1 MTALASRQVVRS
13 TGLDALFAPRGVV
26 VVGASGDPTKLGG
39 AMAVA
44 LSAGERPVGL
54 VNARGAAGTRTTV
67 AEAAA
72 DVIDAGG
79 VPDLAVLC
87 VPAAACADAAAAC
100 AEAGVSALLVCS
112 GGFGESGPEGA
123 EHERRLLEVVRST
136 GLRLLGPNT
145 SGYFVPGARL
155 RASFVPDAAQV
166 LPGHVAVV
174 AASGGLNHALSF
186 ALQRSG
192 EGVALGVG
200 IGAGVDVT
208 AADVLDHLA
217 ATAES
222 GHGPVRT
229 EASPGAR
236 SVALHLETV
245 PDGPALL
252 YAVHRVSRHLPVV
265 ALVVGENDIGG
276 FAASHTGALATSWRT
291 TRALLRQAGAVVV
304 DREDDLLTAASALAR
319 GRLRPGDAGVGLV
332 TAQAGPGLLVADALH
347 RAGVSLPE
355 LSPTTRERLG
365 ELLPPMTY
373 QANPVDTGRPGP
385 QHRDVVAAV
394 AADPAISA
402 VGVYALAEPVV
413 DLPRA
418 IAEADLGGTVA
429 VVGLDGTSG
438 EVDRARAAGHAAG
451 LPVAVGPGALAT
463 ALTALVHDARAQAAL
478 HRDETPTAML
488 AAAEPAVVPVVEA
501 GPWDEARAKDLLGQL
516 GIATP
521 PRRVCHSRS
530 EAHAALADLAPLGDG
545 GRVVVKVSDAAILHK
560 SDVGGVHVGVRDGA
574 GLDVALDAL
583 ARLGDQPCLVE
594 AMAAPGVDL
603 VVGARRDPVF
613 GPVVV
618 LGAGGIA
625 TEVLADVAIA
635 AADPAL
641 LTRAQL
647 LALPDQ
653 LRTRALLDGHRGA
666 PAVDREQLADVL
678 AALAALLASNP
689 ALEEVE
695 VNPLRATAD
704 GLLALDAVI
713 VTTEAHRTTQTRED
727 RA

>member
-1 MTALASRQVVRS
+1 MTAVASRGADLARL
-13 TGLDALFAPRGVV
+13 TGGRRGLDALFAPRGVV
-26 VVGASGDPTKLGG
+26 VVGASSDPTKLGG
-39 AMAVA
+39 AMAAA
-44 LSAGERPVGL
+44 LASGGRPVGL
-54 VNARGAAGTRTTV
+54 VNARGAAGTRATV
-67 AEAAA
+67 SEAAA

-87 VPAAACADAAAAC
+87 VPAAACAAAAADC

-123 EHERRLLEVVRST
+123 EHERRLLDVVRST

-145 SGYFVPGARL
+145 SGFFVPGARL
-155 RASFVPDAAQV
+155 RASFVPDAAQ
-166 LPGHVAVV
+166 LMPGHVAVV

-217 ATAES
+217 TAAES
-222 GHGPVRT
+222 GHGPLRTKVR
-229 EASPGAR
+229 A
-236 SVALHLETV
+236 VALHLETV

-252 YAVHRVSRHLPVV
+252 HAVRRVSRHLPVV
-265 ALVVGENDIGG
+265 ALVVGENDVSG

-304 DREDDLLTAASALAR
+304 DREDDLLTAASTLAR
-319 GRLRPGDAGVGLV
+319 GRLRPVGGSEDAGVGLV

-347 RAGVSLPE
+347 RSAVALPE
-355 LSPTTRERLG
+355 LAPATRERLS

-385 QHRDVVAAV
+385 QHRDVVSAV

-418 IAEADLGGTVA
+418 IAAADLAGTVA
-429 VVGLDGTSG
+429 VVGLDGTAG
-438 EVDRARAAGHAAG
+438 EVDRARVAAHAAG

-463 ALTALVHDARAQAAL
+463 ALVALVHDARAQGALRAADGAS
-478 HRDETPTAML
+478 RATSVAPVPT
-488 AAAEPAVVPVVEA
+488 V
-501 GPWDEARAKDLLGQL
+501 GPGTWDEARAKDLLGRL

-521 PRRVCHSRS
+521 PRRLCRGRE
-530 EAHAALADLAPLGDG
+530 EARAAFAALAPEGDG

-560 SDVGGVHVGVRDGA
+560 SDVGGVHVGVRDAA
-574 GLDVALDAL
+574 GLEAALDAL

-618 LGAGGIA
+618 LGAGGTA

-635 AADPAL
+635 SADPAL
-641 LTRAQL
+641 LTREQL

-666 PAVDREQLADVL
+666 PAVAREQLADVL

-695 VNPLRATAD
+695 VNPLRATAG
-704 GLLALDAVI
+704 GLVALDAVV
-713 VTTEAHRTTQTRED
+713 VTTPAGED

>member
-1 MTALASRQVVRS
+1 M
-13 TGLDALFAPRGVV
+13 FAPRGVV
-26 VVGASGDPTKLGG
+26 VVGASSDPTKLGG
-39 AMAVA
+39 AMAAA
-44 LSAGERPVGL
+44 LAAGGRPVGL

-72 DVIDAGG
+72 DVVHAGG
-79 VPDLAVLC
+79 APDLAVLC
-87 VPAAACADAAAAC
+87 VPAAACAAAAADC
-100 AEAGVSALLVCS
+100 AEAGVRALLVCS

-123 EHERRLLEVVRST
+123 EHERHLLEVVRRT

-145 SGYFVPGARL
+145 SGFFVPGARL

-166 LPGHVAVV
+166 LPGRVAVV

-217 ATAES
+217 AAAES
-222 GHGPVRT
+222 GH
-229 EASPGAR
+229 SSAR
-236 SVALHLETV
+236 AVALHLESV

-252 YAVHRVSRHLPVV
+252 HAVRRTSRRLPVV
-265 ALVVGENDIGG
+265 ALVVGENDVSG

-304 DREDDLLTAASALAR
+304 DREDDLLTAASALSRA
-319 GRLRPGDAGVGLV
+319 RLRPTTSATGVGLV

-347 RAGVSLPE
+347 RAGVGLPE
-355 LSPTTRERLG
+355 LAPATRERLSQ
-365 ELLPPMTY
+365 LLPPMTY

-385 QHRDVVAAV
+385 QHGEVVAAV
-394 AADPAISA
+394 AADPAVSA

-418 IAEADLGGTVA
+418 ISGADLAGAVA

-438 EVDRARAAGHAAG
+438 EVDRARAAAHGAG

-463 ALTALVHDARAQAAL
+463 ALVALVEDARAQGAL
-478 HRDETPTAML
+478 PASARSAVASSGPGQATSA
-488 AAAEPAVVPVVEA
+488 PAVEPGA
-501 GPWDEARAKDLLGQL
+501 WDEARAKDLLGEV

-521 PRRVCHSRS
+521 PRRLCRTRE
-530 EAHAALADLAPLGDG
+530 EAHAALAELAPRGDG

-560 SDVGGVHVGVRDGA
+560 SDVGGVHVGVRDAA

-618 LGAGGIA
+618 LGAGGVA

-635 AADPAL
+635 SADPAL
-641 LTRAQL
+641 LTRGQL

-666 PAVDREQLADVL
+666 PAVDTEQLADVL
-678 AALAALLASNP
+678 AALAALLTGNP
-689 ALEEVE
+689 GLAEVE

-704 GLLALDAVI
+704 GLLALDAVLI
-713 VTTEAHRTTQTRED
+713 TDADAAASGQIPEEAEV